1 MVKKRKPVLFIDD
14 GKESNDAV
22 QLFEKER
29 ISHVTYHIKKF
40 EESCCGEVPT
50 TISPSVFAPD
60 GVFKGFDGVKDYVSS
75 RKNGVTDKESPS
87 AYW

>member
-14 GKESNDAV
+14 GMESNKAV
-22 QLFEKER
+22 QLLEDEN
-29 ISHVTYHIKKF
+29 ISYVTYHIRNF

-50 TISPSVFAPD
+50 TTTPSVFAPD
-60 GVFKGFDGVKDYVSS
+60 GVFKGLEGVKDYISY
-75 RKNGVTDKESPS
+75 RKSEEYDEESPS

>member
-1 MVKKRKPVLFIDD
+1 MERKRKPIQYIDD
-14 GKESNDAV
+14 ENESKHAI
-22 QLFEKER
+22 QKFKKAG
-29 ISHVTYHIKKF
+29 IAYVTYHIKKF

-60 GVFKGFDGVKDYVSS
+60 GVFKGFEGVKDYVSS
-75 RKNGVTDKESPS
+75 IKNGIADKQSPS

>member
-14 GKESNDAV
+14 GMESSKAV
-22 QLFEKER
+22 QLLEDEK
-29 ISHVTYHIKKF
+29 IPYVTYHMRNF

-50 TISPSVFAPD
+50 TTTPSVFAPD
-60 GVFKGFDGVKDYVSS
+60 GVFRGLEGVKDYVSY
-75 RKNGVTDKESPS
+75 RKSEEYDEESPS

>member
-14 GKESNDAV
+14 SKESNDAI
-22 QLFEKER
+22 QLFEKAE
-29 ISHVTYHIKKF
+29 IAYVTYNIKKF

-50 TISPSVFAPD
+50 TTTPSVFAPD
-60 GVFKGFDGVKDYVSS
+60 GVFSGFEGVKDYVSI
-75 RKNGVTDKESPS
+75 RKSKTYDEESLS